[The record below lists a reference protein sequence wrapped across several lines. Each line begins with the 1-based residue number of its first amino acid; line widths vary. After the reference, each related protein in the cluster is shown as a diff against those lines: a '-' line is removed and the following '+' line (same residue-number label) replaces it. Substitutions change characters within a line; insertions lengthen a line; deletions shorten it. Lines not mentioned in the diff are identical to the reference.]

1 MTWLVDFLC
10 IMSVLFACHFCTGQP
25 ESPLITLKS
34 PSPTQSS
41 LFPGNG
47 EVLPSGPIKQ
57 TAAGAHA
64 TVTESPQVGG
74 WILCVTYVC
83 VNVCRMIQHSLLSHH
98 AIQIL
103 RTPSKSSIASNSSG
117 NAPSEYHTPPS
128 GSPTPPIIKAPD
140 SQQSGPGPAPS
151 FVMPIAA
158 AFIETVNVI
167 FKGNQ
172 ANSPPQ

>member
-1 MTWLVDFLC
+1 MSVD
-10 IMSVLFACHFCTGQP
+10 VLFACHFYTGQP

-47 EVLPSGPIKQ
+47 EVLPPGPIKQ
-57 TAAGAHA
+57 TAAGPHA
-64 TVTESPQVGG
+64 AVAESPQVGEH
-74 WILCVTYVC
+74 CVLY
-83 VNVCRMIQHSLLSHH
+83 VNVCHMIQHSLLTHH

-103 RTPSKSSIASNSSG
+103 RTPSRSSIASNSSG

-128 GSPTPPIIKAPD
+128 GSPTPPITVKAPD
-140 SQQSGPGPAPS
+140 PQQSGPGPASS
-151 FVMPIAA
+151 FVMPIAV